1 MAINTPLRQ
10 KRSES
15 GEALVLTIAV
25 IGLALIV
32 TAAAF
37 LLAARTGQDT
47 ERVASAKVDIATRED
62 TLMRAILQETAT
74 GAGGGIGGIFPVN
87 NVGTGT
93 GLSWTPIIANAV
105 NQVAATS
112 YVDPNEVSALLGPGV
127 IPANM
132 GDPDGFAGLSIFQG
146 YQQEVP
152 YGGTTGVANL
162 VTSYNQNV
170 EPPEL
175 VWVSNANISA
185 TNAATNPLQFFLGSQ
200 VSATGSTDASLSP
213 SGRWGQI
220 TYPNIRFGF
229 MRPGDTMVA
238 RRVWW
243 RIPVKYQ
250 TNLQTIEAKT
260 AGTDPNVTRYPG
272 MLANY
277 ILSVYEIPSQL
288 PITGNAN
295 IQLGLNSDGSGW
307 GNTSLT
313 GSQQVQITGSIYG
326 DSVQLNGGTYSGGI
340 SSRNQVSVLGSS
352 SVAGEAFTDNTYNN
366 LGVREQKDLTRPT
379 TTAAIGAAPVSVAG
393 DNGKVMLVPVASGSA
408 FYLPSPNATPT
419 AWDLYSL
426 PYYHCRI
433 RITISGTNG
442 NLNYQNGVVSAT
454 AGAISVKIR
463 YLPDTAQLPDA
474 VFGVADSDAGWQPQ
488 PPVKYSQASNSDI
501 LAGGTS
507 SGALTDPIKG
517 TANFLLYTS
526 TATGNSDT
534 NVLEIDLL
542 QMYRSLGLTDP
553 NLTPASCY
561 SIYIECPASQ
571 NPNNPNPQNL
581 GIVIK
586 DADDLTGSPQLGN
599 TSPGP
604 FTNGLS
610 ILSTQRIYLAGGAIQ
625 QTGLPGS
632 GFNTVPWPNPSDPN
646 NPPYPATSIYAPD
659 VRYGITDLMPTI
671 TVTGQVAVSQATP
684 GGTPV
689 YPLSFST
696 GGGNTITG
704 TGNSYKLNAVSKP
717 RTSIP
722 GVGLV
727 ASLPPITRLNLLFTV
742 EKERTN

>member
-1 MAINTPLRQ
+1 MAINIRLRL
-10 KRSES
+10 RRNER
-15 GEALVLTIAV
+15 GEALLLTISI
-25 IGLALIV
+25 IGFAIIV
-32 TAAAF
+32 TVAAF
-37 LLAARTGQDT
+37 LLSASLAQDT
-47 ERVASAKVDIATRED
+47 ERLASAKVDIATRED
-62 TLMRAILQETAT
+62 TLMRAILQQTAT
-74 GAGGGIGGIFPVN
+74 GIFPAIVS
-87 NVGTGT
+87 TGA
-93 GLSWTPIIANAV
+93 GLNWTPIMTSAV

-112 YVDPNEVSALLGPGV
+112 YVDPNEVSTLLAPGV

-132 GDPDGFAGLSIFQG
+132 GDPDDGSAALSIFQA

-162 VTSYNQNV
+162 VTAYKPNV

-200 VSATGSTDASLSP
+200 ASATGSTDTSLSP
-213 SGRWGQI
+213 SGRWGTI
-220 TYPNIRFGF
+220 PYPNIRFGL
-229 MRPGDTMVA
+229 MRPGAPMVA

-260 AGTDPNVTRYPG
+260 AGTDPNVTRYPA

-295 IQLGLNSDGSGW
+295 IQLGLNSDGSSW

-352 SVAGEAFTDNTYNN
+352 SVAGESFTDNTYNN
-366 LGVREQKDLTRPT
+366 LGVREQRDLTRPT
-379 TTAAIGAAPVSVAG
+379 TTASIGAAPVSVVG
-393 DNGKVMLVPVASGSA
+393 DNGKVMLVPVASGNA

-433 RITISGTNG
+433 RITISGTNN
-442 NLNYQNGVVSAT
+442 NLNYQNGVVSTT

-474 VFGVADSDAGWQPQ
+474 VFGVADSDAGWQQ
-488 PPVKYSQASNSDI
+488 VTYSQASNSDI
-501 LAGGTS
+501 LLNGPNAGGTS
-507 SGALTDPIKG
+507 SGALTDPVSKT

-526 TATGNSDT
+526 TATGSSDT

-542 QMYRSLGLTDP
+542 QMYRTLGLTDP

-586 DADDLTGSPQLGN
+586 DADDLTGSSQLGN

-632 GFNTVPWPNPSDPN
+632 GFNTVPWTNPQDPSN
-646 NPPYPATSIYAPD
+646 PYPATSIYAPD
-659 VRYGITDLMPTI
+659 VRYGITNLMPTI
-671 TVTGQVAVSQATP
+671 NVIGQVTVSQATP

-717 RTSIP
+717 R
-722 GVGLV
+722 
-727 ASLPPITRLNLLFTV
+727 SLPPINRLSLLFTV

>member
-1 MAINTPLRQ
+1 MITPSRQ

-25 IGLALIV
+25 IGLAIIV

-62 TLMRAILQETAT
+62 TLMRAILQQTAT
-74 GAGGGIGGIFPVN
+74 GAVGGLGGIFPVN
-87 NVGTGT
+87 NVGTGA
-93 GLSWTPIIANAV
+93 GLNWTQIMTNAV
-105 NQVAATS
+105 NQVEATS
-112 YVDPNEVSALLGPGV
+112 YVDPNEVSTLLAPGV

-200 VSATGSTDASLSP
+200 VSATGSTNAALSP
-213 SGRWGQI
+213 SGRWG
-220 TYPNIRFGF
+220 TVPYPNIRFGL
-229 MRPGDTMVA
+229 MRPGDPMVA

-250 TNLQTIEAKT
+250 TNLQTVEAQT
-260 AGTDPNVTRYPG
+260 AGTNVTRYPG

-295 IQLGLNSDGSGW
+295 IRLGLNPDGSAW
-307 GNTSLT
+307 GDTSSA
-313 GSQQVQITGSIYG
+313 GNQVNITGSIYG
-326 DSVQLNGGTYSGGI
+326 DAVQLNGGTYGGGI
-340 SSRNQVSVLGSS
+340 SSRNQVNVLNSS
-352 SVAGEAFTDNTYNN
+352 SVAGETFSDNTYND
-366 LGVREQKDLTRPT
+366 LGVREQRDLTRPAT
-379 TTAAIGAAPVSVAG
+379 TTSIGAAPVSVAG
-393 DNGKVMLVPVASGSA
+393 DNGKVMLVPLASGNA

-433 RITISGTNG
+433 RITISGTNSI
-442 NLNYQNGVVSAT
+442 LNYQNAAVQGN
-454 AGAISVKIR
+454 AGAITVQIR

-474 VFGVADSDAGWQPQ
+474 VFGVDDSDPGWNTVTYTQVTNATIINNSPSNG
-488 PPVKYSQASNSDI
+488 YLTNQADGITPS
-501 LAGGTS
+501 
-507 SGALTDPIKG
+507 
-517 TANFLLYTS
+517 NFLLYTS
-526 TATGNSDT
+526 TATGVQDC

-542 QMYRSLGLTDP
+542 QMYSTLGL
-553 NLTPASCY
+553 NPAQCY
-561 SIYIECPASQ
+561 SIYIGCNPSQ
-571 NPNNPNPQNL
+571 APNAGNANFPN
-581 GIVIK
+581 IVLK
-586 DADDLTGSPQLGN
+586 DADDLTGSTALLGLL
-599 TSPGP
+599 TPGP

-610 ILSTQRIYLAGGAIQ
+610 IVTTQRIYLVGGGILQ
-625 QTGLPGS
+625 GLLTAS
-632 GFNTVPWPNPSDPN
+632 GFNTVPWPNPPDPSN
-646 NPPYPATSIYAPD
+646 PYPATSIYAPD
-659 VRYGITDLMPTI
+659 VRYGMSSVTPTI
-671 TVTGQVAVSQATP
+671 AVKGQISVSQATA
-684 GGTPV
+684 GNATAV
-689 YPLSFST
+689 NPLSFSS
-696 GGGNTITG
+696 GANNTITG
-704 TGNSYKLNAVSKP
+704 AGNSYNLSPLTNP
-717 RTSIP
+717 RSF
-722 GVGLV
+722 
-727 ASLPPITRLNLLFTV
+727 PPITRLNLLFTV